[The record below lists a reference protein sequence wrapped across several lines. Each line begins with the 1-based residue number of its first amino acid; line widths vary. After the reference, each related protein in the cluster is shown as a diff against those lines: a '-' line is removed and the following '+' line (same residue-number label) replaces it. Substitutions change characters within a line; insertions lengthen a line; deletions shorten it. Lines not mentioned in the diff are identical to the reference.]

1 MMNAFKF
8 GTIVGGEF
16 FTDRK
21 RELETIKYKLDSEN
35 HIILISPRRYGKSS
49 LVKQCLTETKKNF
62 LWLDL
67 QNVLSASDL
76 ATQLLKKLLKTF
88 TYERLKYELSHFRIV
103 PTFSTN
109 AMTND
114 WQVSFNLSADSAVIL
129 EDVMQL
135 MQKMATDKQHLVVV
149 FDEFQEIR
157 KIDRNLDRQLRSIM
171 QHQQHINY
179 IFMGSQESMMHEIF
193 EQKKSPFYHFGS
205 LMKLD
210 KIPYDDFY
218 SFIFGRLPAVRLKE
232 DIVRNIL
239 SFTHCHP
246 YYTQQL
252 ASQVWEK
259 IVYEKMQEN
268 VVEKAISEVVQTHDL
283 DYERLWNNFNRTD
296 RSILRQLAQDENP
309 MQDYSVAPSTTFSS
323 LKRLSQNGIV
333 VKTTAYELEDPFFK
347 QWIKQQ

>member
-1 MMNAFKF
+1 MNAFKY

-21 RELETIKYKLDSEN
+21 RELEIIKHRLDSEN

-49 LVKQCLTETKKNF
+49 LVKQCLIETEKPY

-67 QNVLSASDL
+67 QNVLSVSDL
-76 ATQLLKKLLKTF
+76 ATQLLKNLLRTF

-114 WQVSFNLSADSAVIL
+114 WQVSFNLTADSAIIL

-135 MQKMATDKQHLVVV
+135 MQKVATESKHLVVV
-149 FDEFQEIR
+149 LDEFQEVR
-157 KIDRNLDRQLRSIM
+157 KIDKNLDRQLRSIM
-171 QHQQHINY
+171 QHQEHINY
-179 IFMGSQESMMHEIF
+179 IFMGSQESMMNEIF

-218 SFIFGRLPAVRLKE
+218 KFIFERLPAVRLKE
-232 DIVRNIL
+232 DIVRKIL
-239 SFTHCHP
+239 SFTQCHP

-252 ASQVWEK
+252 SSQVWEK
-259 IVYEKMQEN
+259 IVYEKQQDN
-268 VVEKAISEVVQTHDL
+268 IVEISIAEVVQTHDL
-283 DYERLWNNFNRTD
+283 DYERLWNSFNRTD
-296 RSILRQLAQDENP
+296 RNILRQLAQGENP
-309 MQDYSVAPSTTFSS
+309 MQDYSVATSTTFSS

-333 VKTTAYELEDPFFK
+333 VKTSTYELEDPFFK
-347 QWIKQQ
+347 QWIKQL